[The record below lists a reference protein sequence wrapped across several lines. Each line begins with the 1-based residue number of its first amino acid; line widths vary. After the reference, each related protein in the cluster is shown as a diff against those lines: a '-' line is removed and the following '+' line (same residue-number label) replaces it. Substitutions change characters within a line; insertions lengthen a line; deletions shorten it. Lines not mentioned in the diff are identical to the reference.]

1 MTGVAHH
8 VAGASLPVAV
18 GLLVLALAARL
29 ALWAPADDARVRA
42 AASEYLA
49 PLCTWCL
56 IATGVYAVALGATGE
71 AGVLAFAVAAVIAGA
86 ALALHGSEPAA
97 GAGRPPA
104 PRAEARPEPPAAP
117 AARPAP
123 APTAAP
129 APRPVPAAA
138 PTAAPAPA
146 AAPRPIAP
154 AAGRSL
160 WAEPEDDARTGLWS
174 R

>member
-1 MTGVAHH
+1 MNDVAHLL
-8 VAGASLPVAV
+8 AGAALPVAV

-29 ALWAPADDARVRA
+29 ALWAPADDARLRA
-42 AASEYLA
+42 AASACLA

-97 GAGRPPA
+97 RAAARPEPLPAPPA
-104 PRAEARPEPPAAP
+104 PAPPAAP
-117 AARPAP
+117 A
-123 APTAAP
+123 
-129 APRPVPAAA
+129 
-138 PTAAPAPA
+138 
-146 AAPRPIAP
+146 
-154 AAGRSL
+154 GHRSL
-160 WAEPEDDARTGLWS
+160 WDEPADDARTGLWS